1 MKALITVFLW
11 ILINCYLPGESMEFQ
26 LTFDGARRLRGF
38 TLYSSPALSAGVSCR
53 LDPGDGP
60 YVSAGLNTSVFSIG
74 HLTDTGIAAEVRNP
88 DFTVLS
94 RLSERT
100 FYKADLRAESF
111 SRLGLVLMSP
121 SYRTGV
127 AWERREDIDAGII
140 WAVPAANDSW
150 SMEMLGEAGILR
162 DSISDENWYPESSW
176 RAGGPFGVAALRL
189 RQFSSRETGGL
200 TLIGSGGV
208 DLRPGWLMALS
219 YSYATGPW
227 RVRGRAVYSSL
238 YFRNADGE
246 KLELPAGGSFD
257 WRYRPSLGLQFT
269 LDYEGGIDTRYSDEG
284 SAAVGWRFGE
294 TQISVKCKWNRV
306 FSNNLQ
312 GDEPACSSIKGVM
325 IWDRK
330 YLHLGLSGKLIP
342 HEDWF
347 LRLDGAFP
355 SHGRWLMEPYAEFH
369 GKINGDEYVP
379 LLNLK
384 LKSRWN
390 IGSNRLIISLFF
402 GDLGRDRED
411 WPKSAGNLEAE
422 IRWIQK
428 FR

>member
-1 MKALITVFLW
+1 MKVLITALLW
-11 ILINCYLPGESMEFQ
+11 ILLNFYLPGESMEFQ

-38 TLYSSPALSAGVSCR
+38 TLYSSPVLSAGVSCR
-53 LDPGDGP
+53 LDPEDSLNA
-60 YVSAGLNTSVFSIG
+60 SAGLNTSVFSIG

-88 DFTVLS
+88 DFKALS

-100 FYKADLRAESF
+100 FYNADLRAESF

-121 SYRTGV
+121 SLRTGV

-140 WAVPAANDSW
+140 WAVPVANDFW
-150 SMEMLGEAGILR
+150 SVEMLGEAGILR
-162 DSISDENWYPESSW
+162 DSICDENWYPESSW
-176 RAGGPFGVAALRL
+176 RAEGPFGVAALRL

-200 TLIGSGGV
+200 TLMASGGA
-208 DLRPGWLMALS
+208 DLRPGWLTALS
-219 YSYATGPW
+219 YSYSSGPW

-246 KLELPAGGSFD
+246 KLELPTGGSFD

-269 LDYEGGIDTRYSDEG
+269 LDYQGGADKHYSDEG

-294 TQISVKCKWNRV
+294 TQISVKSDWNRV
-306 FSNNLQ
+306 LSNALK
-312 GDEPACSSIKGVM
+312 GDDPACSSIKGVM

-330 YLHLGLSGKLIP
+330 YLHLGLTGKLIP
-342 HEDWF
+342 HEEWF
-347 LRLDGAFP
+347 LRLEGAFP

-369 GKINGDEYVP
+369 GRIAGEEH
-379 LLNLK
+379 LLMLNLK

-390 IGSNRLIISLFF
+390 IGSNKLMISLFL
-402 GDLGRDRED
+402 GDLDRHRED
-411 WPKSAGNLEAE
+411 WPKYAGNFEAG
-422 IRWIQK
+422 IRWIQNL
-428 FR
+428 R